1 MLSELQLRIL
11 FVFSLF
17 PGDRDSLSLFAE
29 TRIQAWA
36 TTSNIFETRKLS
48 IVKEGHR
55 LKWFKAFVALVED
68 EGSVPSIHMAA
79 HNHL

>member
-55 LKWFKAFVALVED
+55 LK
-68 EGSVPSIHMAA
+68 
-79 HNHL
+79 